1 MQIKRKGIIR
11 SFISVKRWRKSQ
23 ILSRINYYNYRFYAM
38 RIPIPIIALLLLTAV
53 LKTRSKLIIK
63 ESTLILGA
71 VQL

>member
-1 MQIKRKGIIR
+1 
-11 SFISVKRWRKSQ
+11 
-23 ILSRINYYNYRFYAM
+23 M
-38 RIPIPIIALLLLTAV
+38 RIHIPIIALLLLTAV